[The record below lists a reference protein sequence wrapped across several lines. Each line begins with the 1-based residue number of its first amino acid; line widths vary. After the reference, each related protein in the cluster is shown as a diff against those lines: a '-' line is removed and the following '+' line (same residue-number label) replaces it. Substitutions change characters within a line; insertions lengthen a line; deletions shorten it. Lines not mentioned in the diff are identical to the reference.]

1 MFEVIPK
8 FVLST
13 GFSWGLLRWS
23 SSVCTVPLKLGLIR
37 ASYPD
42 VFPMSLSRK
51 SEGDSWGPALPGGF
65 ISSLQ
70 ELSLTLP
77 GGKGG
82 KGGNKCK
89 EKEKEKERKI
99 WETAV
104 EECVCI
110 RGSSGGGGEKNNEN
124 QNKKPTAIAKSVISR
139 KYPAVDEEMRVKN
152 DEWTACLS
160 WQLKAYLS
168 HIMSE
173 TYCGC

>member
-1 MFEVIPK
+1 MVVLGVHCTFEVGSDAGIISWRLPHEL
-8 FVLST
+8 VQEVWRRQLRSCPAGGLYLLLT
-13 GFSWGLLRWS
+13 GAQSDITR
-23 SSVCTVPLKLGLIR
+23 
-37 ASYPD
+37 
-42 VFPMSLSRK
+42 
-51 SEGDSWGPALPGGF
+51 
-65 ISSLQ
+65 
-70 ELSLTLP
+70 
-77 GGKGG
+77 GKGG
-82 KGGNKCK
+82 KVGNKCK